1 MRIDGSRVGTSKTIL
16 ARLVEARDG
25 HVGFAM
31 FRAVMVE
38 AATALWLKPFDD
50 GYLGQLVPRN
60 PWLWAGIPLGFLERW
75 RPLVDKCFEL
85 LQTGDWKVA

>member
-1 MRIDGSRVGTSKTIL
+1 MVERSPSPLSPRRRGNGSSGLSCSMRIDGSRVGTSKTIL

-38 AATALWLKPFDD
+38 AATALWLKLFDD
-50 GYLGQLVPRN
+50 GYLG
-60 PWLWAGIPLGFLERW
+60 
-75 RPLVDKCFEL
+75 
-85 LQTGDWKVA
+85 